1 MDLLAI
7 ARKIWRHKLFAL
19 PVIVLTI
26 AGAAYTIAVKKPLY
40 EATSSYLLIS
50 PPPAPTADQIAR
62 DPALG
67 GVKADN
73 PYTRFSDQSVV
84 IEVLARTMNSES
96 ARRSLV
102 DAGANPGY
110 MVSSAVRFGM
120 SSPIVQIAGTGPTP
134 EAAIGT
140 AKLVGNAVVGELDRM
155 QKVQGVDSQYRI
167 KTLQVEFPTGAQLK
181 ASGQLRM
188 LVGVLALG
196 TVLLFI
202 VISVTE
208 ALETAARERRAAQ
221 AWTPEELAL
230 FGPDHDLDLDIDL
243 ETTSRANGRGGE
255 HVPGEEQYGPSR

>member
-26 AGAAYTIAVKKPLY
+26 AGAVYTVAVKKPLY

-62 DPALG
+62 NPALG
-67 GVKADN
+67 SIRADN

-96 ARRSLV
+96 ARHSLV
-102 DAGANPGY
+102 RAGADPGY
-110 MVSSAVRFGM
+110 MVSSAVRFGA
-120 SSPIVQIAGTGPTP
+120 SSPIVQISGTGSTP

-140 AKLVGNAVVGELDRM
+140 AKVVGNAVVGELDRM
-155 QKVQGVDSQYRI
+155 QKVQDVDADYRI
-167 KTLQVEFPTGAQLK
+167 TTLQVEFPTGAQLK

-188 LVGVLALG
+188 LVGVLGLG
-196 TVLLFI
+196 IVVLFI

-208 ALETAARERRAAQ
+208 ALETLARERRAVQ
-221 AWTPEELAL
+221 AWTPDELAL
-230 FGPDHDLDLDIDL
+230 FGLDPDLDA
-243 ETTSRANGRGGE
+243 TSRANGRGGE
-255 HVPGEEQYGPSR
+255 HVPREEQHGPSR